1 MIIIPAIDL
10 IDGEVVRLHKGDYS
24 EKKIYDVNPI
34 NLCNSWKKLGI
45 KRIHIVDL
53 QGALKGNQKN
63 LETIKKIKSKTNLEI
78 QLGGGIRNFETSK
91 KMIDLGISKVIFG
104 TAAVNSPKE
113 IDKAI
118 NHLGKDKVI
127 VGIDLLKGKIKI
139 SGWTKETKI
148 TYQDLIKNMKKIG
161 VEEFMFTDVEKDGTL
176 TEPNY
181 NMFTDLIKLTG
192 SKLIA
197 AGGISS
203 GEHLIK
209 LNKIG
214 VYGSVIGKALYEGKI
229 NISNIKI

>member
-10 IDGEVVRLHKGDYS
+10 IDGEVVRLHKGNYS
-24 EKKIYDVNPI
+24 EKKIYNVNPI
-34 NLCNSWKKLGI
+34 NLCSSWKDLGI

-53 QGALKGNQKN
+53 QGALNGNQKN

-78 QLGGGIRNFETSK
+78 QLGGGIRSFETSK
-91 KMIDLGISKVIFG
+91 KMIDFGISKVIFG
-104 TAAVNSPKE
+104 TAAVDSPEE

-118 NHLGKDKVI
+118 NYLGKDKVI

-139 SGWTKETKI
+139 SGWTKDTKI
-148 TYQDLIKNMKKIG
+148 TYQNLITDMKKIG

-181 NMFTDLIKLTG
+181 NMYTELIKLTG
-192 SKLIA
+192 NKVVA

-203 GEHLIK
+203 EEHLIK

-214 VYGSVIGKALYEGKI
+214 VYGAVVGKALYEGKL
-229 NISNIKI
+229 NISKLKI